1 MLDIKEQ
8 CHTILHPYHGT
19 LWMNPESINKRYE
32 SESEVAQSCPTLC
45 DLMDCSLPGSSVH
58 GVFQARVLE
67 WFAISFS
74 RGSSHPRDRTQVS
87 RTVGRCFTVWATREG
102 AREHHGKS
110 QDGTPQ
116 FYSFQL
122 FWKQKHFLCFFAAG
136 VFCWL
141 SFEQSAFLWIIW
153 GNLQL
158 SVWIGKSLLASC
170 KTPVFVKVHQS

>member
-32 SESEVAQSCPTLC
+32 SESEVAHSCPTLC

-74 RGSSHPRDRTQVS
+74 RESSHPRDRTQVS
-87 RTVGRCFTVWATREG
+87 CIVSRCLTVWATRDDPIY
-102 AREHHGKS
+102 H
-110 QDGTPQ
+110 
-116 FYSFQL
+116 Y
-122 FWKQKHFLCFFAAG
+122 AA
-136 VFCWL
+136 
-141 SFEQSAFLWIIW
+141 AAA
-153 GNLQL
+153 
-158 SVWIGKSLLASC
+158 KSLQSC
-170 KTPVFVKVHQS
+170 PTLCNTVDCSLPGSSVHGILPVRILERVAMPFSRWSPDPGIELRSLTSSFIGRR